1 MHARSPTV
9 WAAAAFAALAVV
21 GACLGSYPIYLLSLA
36 MINVISALG
45 LNLLTGNSGQ
55 ISLCHSSFMAVGAY
69 TASLLMLHAGLPFW
83 MAIPLAALA
92 AAALGA
98 LLGMPASR
106 LKGIYL
112 ALATLGF
119 LQIVQIAIEEAADL
133 TGGVRG
139 LKVPPATLAGAKLAF
154 YPMFLVVLG
163 VCAFAIWTTTR
174 LLNSR
179 VGREFNAVRTSPHA
193 AQALGV
199 SVARVKLVAFALSAA
214 YAGVAGGL
222 LAVVVGF
229 IDPNEF
235 GVSAA
240 LRQIT
245 FVVVGGMGSVAGSV
259 LGAAVL
265 SALPEVLR
273 PVKEYSDVIYTLILL
288 GFLIFLPRGL
298 VTLWR
303 RRSRP
308 TAGPTAAGADVPA
321 AVPSAGAAP

>member
-1 MHARSPTV
+1 MHVRSTV
-9 WAAAAFAALAVV
+9 LWAAAASAALAIA
-21 GACLGSYPIYLLSLA
+21 GAFLGSYPIYLLSLA

-69 TASLLMLHAGLPFW
+69 LASLLSIHAGLPFW
-83 MAIPLAALA
+83 VAIPIAAAA

-119 LQIVQIAIEEAADL
+119 LQIVQIVIEEAAAV

-139 LKVPPATLAGAKLAF
+139 LKVPPPTLAGAKLGV
-154 YPMFLVVLG
+154 YPMFLVVLA
-163 VCAFAIWTTTR
+163 VCAFAIWTTAQ
-174 LLNSR
+174 LLRSR

-265 SALPEVLR
+265 SALPEGLR

-298 VTLWR
+298 VTLLR
-303 RRSRP
+303 RRPHSG
-308 TAGPTAAGADVPA
+308 AGPTASAAPA
-321 AVPSAGAAP
+321 SSPAAGAAP

>member
-1 MHARSPTV
+1 MVTSTRAGLIV
-9 WAAAAFAALAVV
+9 LALLGGAGAFM
-21 GACLGSYPIYLLSLA
+21 GSYPIYLLSLA
-36 MINVISALG
+36 MINVIAAVG

-69 TASLLMLHAGLPFW
+69 MTTLLTLHLGLPFW
-83 MAIPLAALA
+83 VAIPMAAALA
-92 AAALGA
+92 AGLGA
-98 LLGMPASR
+98 LIGLPASR
-106 LKGIYL
+106 LQGIYL

-119 LQIVQIAIEEAADL
+119 LQIVQIVIEEFADV

-139 LKVPPATLAGAKLAF
+139 LKVPNPTMWPGMRIGF
-154 YPMFLVVLG
+154 YPMFLIVLG
-163 VCAFAIWTTTR
+163 VCGFAIWTAR
-174 LLNSR
+174 NLLASPA
-179 VGREFNAVRTSPHA
+179 GRELNAVRTSPHA

-199 SVARVKLVAFALSAA
+199 SVARVKLAAFALSAL

-222 LAVVVGF
+222 MAVVVGF

-245 FVVVGGMGSVAGSV
+245 FIVVGGMGSVAGSV
-259 LGAAVL
+259 IGAAVL

-288 GFLIFLPRGL
+288 GFLIFMPHGL
-298 VTLWR
+298 VTLWHVGVR
-303 RRSRP
+303 KLQRSAPR
-308 TAGPTAAGADVPA
+308 D
-321 AVPSAGAAP
+321 SATP